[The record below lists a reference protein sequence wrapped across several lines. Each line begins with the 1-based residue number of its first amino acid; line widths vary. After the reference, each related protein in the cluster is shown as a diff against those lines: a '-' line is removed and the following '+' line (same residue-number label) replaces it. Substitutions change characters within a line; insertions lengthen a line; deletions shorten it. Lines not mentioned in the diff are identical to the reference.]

1 MKIDIYVR
9 ESGPYEKEYSYKCS
23 TTQAKTC
30 REARATFL
38 KHYPAYDPKNVHA
51 KRVLATV

>member
-9 ESGPYEKEYSYKCS
+9 ESGPYEKEYAYKCS